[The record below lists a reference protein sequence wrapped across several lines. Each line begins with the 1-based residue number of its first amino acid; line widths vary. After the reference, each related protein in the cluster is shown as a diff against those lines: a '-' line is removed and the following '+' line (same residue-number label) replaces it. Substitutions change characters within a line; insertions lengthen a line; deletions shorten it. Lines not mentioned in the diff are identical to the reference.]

1 MYYSQITADP
11 KEVDR
16 VYVMNVLVQVSDDG
30 GKTLRPLGERSKHVD
45 NHVIY

>member
-16 VYVMNVLVQVSDDG
+16 IYVMNVFLMVSDDG
-30 GKTLRPLGERSKHVD
+30 GRTFEDSGKSQSMWT
-45 NHVIY
+45 IM